1 MLPLRACCAYRWT
14 SQVPHHDR
22 ACRQAFRQQ
31 RSGFTV
37 CWAAHL
43 AAAAVNVLQ
52 HLLHAGHRGVQLV
65 GLCLDGLRQ
74 SLHPGSKPMQ
84 LLWGMECR
92 GLALCGSWSPAAP
105 LGPRRFSQPRELS
118 ASRVVGLFSIGKP
131 EHKVAI
137 RVAPL
142 TLKEKADLG
151 IGSLL
156 SLLCSSLLCCCRPP
170 PPAGPPAGQGGSRQ
184 LLQPIGSSGQHAC
197 AQHDL

>member
-1 MLPLRACCAYRWT
+1 MRERSTSLLWCVASATETELPSRLLCDVQLPKRGAFMLPLRACCAYRWT

-22 ACRQAFRQQ
+22 ACRQALRQQ

-92 GLALCGSWSPAAP
+92 GLALCGSWSPAVP

-118 ASRVVGLFSIGKP
+118 ASRCELWV
-131 EHKVAI
+131 
-137 RVAPL
+137 
-142 TLKEKADLG
+142 
-151 IGSLL
+151 
-156 SLLCSSLLCCCRPP
+156 C
-170 PPAGPPAGQGGSRQ
+170 
-184 LLQPIGSSGQHAC
+184 
-197 AQHDL
+197 